1 MSGGSCDQ
9 ETSFWITHV
18 RVLYLRFRGASG
30 GSDHR
35 SVPNIDRLVLPAI
48 YSIWMVLLR
57 AVPRY
62 LHLRHRRNVGD
73 LRACGRPCRDMSTVS
88 CGSSRTPHQL
98 GHGQH
103 LHSPGRRENPRT
115 LRWTDT
121 RQNMEQSMAVHSERV
136 SDWTLRPQL
145 EFDIRSAGVRRKR

>member
-30 GSDHR
+30 GSDDR

-103 LHSPGRRENPRT
+103 LHSPGRRENPAT

-121 RQNMEQSMAVHSERV
+121 HHSSEHPVPLHSETESHSTPRHA
-136 SDWTLRPQL
+136 L
-145 EFDIRSAGVRRKR
+145 